1 MSLFLCAYYIY
12 LMIKENHDE
21 NVALREVSLKIIPQ
35 ENLNNSQE
43 CFGEQDL
50 KHWPKKS
57 LMEIS

>member
-1 MSLFLCAYYIY
+1 
-12 LMIKENHDE
+12 MIKENHDE

-50 KHWPKKS
+50 KH
-57 LMEIS
+57 